1 VPNSRGNLRTVKTYT
16 VILVYRRELHVV
28 VTLTSFTLLLTDVL
42 SVSFVRV
49 FHLIKF
55 VSFCCYPIFVVNKD
69 IHSTQIGR
77 YVAIAFTGVASTC
90 QCSGQSSGRA
100 AADQWLCVGQPSGE
114 R

>member
-1 VPNSRGNLRTVKTYT
+1 MPNSRGNLRTVKTYT

-55 VSFCCYPIFVVNKD
+55 VSFCCYRIFVVNKD
-69 IHSTQIGR
+69 IHSSHHQLSARFPSAT
-77 YVAIAFTGVASTC
+77 YN
-90 QCSGQSSGRA
+90 GQK
-100 AADQWLCVGQPSGE
+100 
-114 R
+114 